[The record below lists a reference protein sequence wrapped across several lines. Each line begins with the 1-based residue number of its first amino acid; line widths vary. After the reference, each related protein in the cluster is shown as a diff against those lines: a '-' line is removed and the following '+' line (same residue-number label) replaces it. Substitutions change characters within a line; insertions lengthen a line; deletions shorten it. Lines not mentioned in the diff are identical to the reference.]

1 MDSNTIKLKSK
12 RNKILSVLTVAVI
25 LLSVA
30 LNIFMTWLGGAKT
43 VFLDITPEGLYS
55 PSDAFL
61 KECEFVDTLEDEI
74 KIIFCTDPDYLISNT
89 YTRATYFTA
98 LRLAD
103 TYKNLKVETVN
114 VINNPTAVSMY
125 KTTSLSVINPTD
137 IIFAYGDRYRIV
149 SAQNMWT
156 QGSDKALFSF
166 NGEYRM
172 VGLLRSVSAID
183 MPKAYFVI
191 NHGESYY
198 DTKNP
203 ESEMSLSLEKFAHL
217 LTARGLEIDTLNINE
232 VDEIPEDCALLII
245 NNPTEDFTFLPDR
258 LDEYAYVSETEKL
271 DRYLVK
277 NQGAIMVNKD
287 YEVKL
292 PVFESFLYEWGFE
305 FSETLVKDEKSSLE
319 DENNT
324 HTEIISKYNTDE
336 TSYGYAI
343 YGDFASLSS
352 APITVFSNTGSI
364 SCNFKGGNAMGE
376 EGTPNTNRTYVSFLT
391 TSENAMLYGKNEIT
405 GEYSSPASEEG
416 VFDLASLAVRSH
428 IDTVKNE
435 MTYSYLFCTA
445 SKEFLS
451 NELLGNASL
460 ANYDVVSALIDNIS
474 RIDIYGSL
482 ELGGTSLNSTSYG
495 GKQLVSTVISTEG
508 SNVYSPDGKHVVKYN
523 YGLSN
528 AARTVYTVVVLAI
541 PLGVAIFGAVVM
553 IKRRFL

>member
-1 MDSNTIKLKSK
+1 MDSKTIKVKSK
-12 RNKILSVLTVAVI
+12 RNQILSVLTVVII

-30 LNIFMTWLGGAKT
+30 LNVLMTKLGEKKT
-43 VFLDITPEGLYS
+43 VFLDMTPEGLYS

-61 KECEFVDTLEDEI
+61 KECEFVGSLEDEI
-74 KIIFCTDPDYLISNT
+74 KIIFCTDRDYLISNT
-89 YTRATYFTA
+89 YTRATYYTA

-125 KTTSLSVINPTD
+125 KTTSLSVINPSD
-137 IIFAYGDRYRIV
+137 IIFAYGDRYRV
-149 SAQNMWT
+149 VNAKNMWT
-156 QGSDKALFSF
+156 QGSDGVLFSF

-172 VGLLRSVSAID
+172 VGLLKSVSAID
-183 MPKAYFVI
+183 MPKAYFVT

-198 DTKNP
+198 DTENP

-217 LTARGLEIDTLNINE
+217 LTARGLDLDTLDMSKI
-232 VDEIPEDCALLII
+232 DEIPEDCALLII
-245 NNPTEDFTFLPDR
+245 NNPREDFTFLPDR
-258 LDEYAYVSETEKL
+258 LDEYSYVSETEKL

-277 NQGAIMVNKD
+277 EQGAIMVNKD

-305 FSETLVKDEKSSLE
+305 FSNTLVKDEKSSLE

-324 HTEIISKYNTDE
+324 HTSIISKYNTDD

-352 APITVFSNTGSI
+352 APITVFTNTGSI
-364 SCNFKGGNAMGE
+364 SCNFKGGSAMGE
-376 EGTPNTNRTYVSFLT
+376 EGTPNANRSYVSFLT
-391 TSENAMLYGKNEIT
+391 SSKDAVLYGKNGIT
-405 GEYSSPASEEG
+405 GEYTAPASEAG
-416 VFDLASLAVRSH
+416 VFDLAALSVRSQ
-428 IDTVKNE
+428 IDTFKNE
-435 MTYSYLFCTA
+435 MVYSYLFCTA

-451 NELLGNASL
+451 NELLGNASF

-508 SNVYSPDGKHVVKYN
+508 SDVYSPDGKHVVRHN
-523 YGLSN
+523 YGLS
-528 AARTVYTVVVLAI
+528 AAAKGVYTAVVFAI
-541 PLGVAIFGAVVM
+541 PIAVCALGAVVL